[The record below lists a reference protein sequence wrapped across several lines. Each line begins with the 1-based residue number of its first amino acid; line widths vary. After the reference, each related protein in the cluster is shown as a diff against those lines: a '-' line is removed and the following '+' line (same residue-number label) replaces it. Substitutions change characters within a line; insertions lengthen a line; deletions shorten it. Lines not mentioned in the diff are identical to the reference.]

1 MTIKRLL
8 PFRLVALWLL
18 ALALVCAAP
27 AQADQIDV
35 QRASLQSDGSGWSLD
50 TQFDFDLN
58 SSLADA
64 VSKGVALYF
73 TTTFE
78 LSESRWYWFD
88 AVPVSTSQTMR
99 LSYAPLTGE
108 YRISTGG
115 GLHQSFSNLKDALA
129 VIKHITSWH
138 VIDKSQVSPGETYTA
153 SVRMALDTALM
164 AKPFQVDAVN
174 NRDWMLASDWKRFV
188 FTVSDRAK

>member
-1 MTIKRLL
+1 MTIKRFL
-8 PFRLVALWLL
+8 PFRLVAVWLL
-18 ALALVCAAP
+18 ALALACAVP
-27 AQADQIDV
+27 AQADPIDV

-50 TQFDFDLN
+50 AQFDFDLN
-58 SSLADA
+58 SNLADA
-64 VSKGVALYF
+64 ISKGVALYF

-78 LSESRWYWFD
+78 LNQSRWYWFD
-88 AVPVSTSQTMR
+88 AVPVSVTQTMR

-108 YRISTGG
+108 YRVSTG
-115 GLHQSFSNLKDALA
+115 GLHQSFASLKDALA
-129 VIKHITSWH
+129 VVKHITSWH
-138 VIDKSQVSPGETYTA
+138 VIDKGQVSPGETYTA